1 LIFHYKNF
9 THKPKLH
16 SIPIGIQQK
25 SLSIPLLLIKLGFSK
40 ILQADKFLKKWWTC
54 LNKKFVIEIGDVLL
68 ITDIQKDFLPGGALP
83 IDNGNE
89 IIPVLNEY
97 IRNFYAPKAHV
108 LVSRDWHPTD
118 HVSFNTQGG
127 PWPPHCIKDTNGAEF
142 SSDLKLPKHTL
153 IISKATEP
161 NHESYSAFD
170 GTILANELKRLGVKR
185 MFIGGLAT
193 DYCVVNTVLD
203 ARKLGIETV
212 VLMDATLGINVN
224 PGDVDSAIETM
235 VTNGAQQAT
244 VDDFSEP
251 VDELPIEETQIDGFS
266 EKPSQRA
273 EVKKKAR
280 MRPKGS
286 AKRIRTEHG

>member
-1 LIFHYKNF
+1 
-9 THKPKLH
+9 
-16 SIPIGIQQK
+16 
-25 SLSIPLLLIKLGFSK
+25 
-40 ILQADKFLKKWWTC
+40 

-68 ITDIQKDFLPGGALP
+68 ITDVQNDFLSGGALP
-83 IDNGNE
+83 VDSGNE

-97 IRNFYAPKAHV
+97 IRIFYAAKAHV
-108 LVSRDWHPTD
+108 LASRDWHPTN

-127 PWPPHCIKDTNGAEF
+127 PWPPHCIKETNGAKF
-142 SSDLKLPKHTL
+142 SLDLKLPEHTL
-153 IISKATEP
+153 VISKATEP
-161 NHESYSAFD
+161 THEAYSAFD

-185 MFIGGLAT
+185 LFIGGLAT

-203 ARKLGIETV
+203 ARKLGLETV

-224 PGDVDSAIETM
+224 PGDVDSAIEAM
-235 VTNGAQQAT
+235 VTNGALQAT
-244 VDDFSEP
+244 VDDFPEA
-251 VDELPIEETQIDGFS
+251 VDELPIEETQTDELS

-273 EVKKKAR
+273 EVNKKAR